1 MKLLQINNT
10 VNSGSTGRIAEEI
23 GLKAIKANYE
33 SYIAAANTSRPSK
46 SKIIQIGNVSDLK
59 MHGLKTRLLDR
70 HGFGSAKA
78 TKELV
83 STMEQL
89 NPDLIH
95 LHNIHG
101 YYLHI
106 RILFEYLKKHQKA
119 VVWTFHD
126 CWPFTGH
133 CSYFDAVDC
142 FKWQTECNHCPNMK
156 GYPAS
161 WGLDQSKRNFHDKRE
176 IFNGLNTLQII
187 TPSKWLSN
195 HVNIS
200 FLSSYPV
207 KVIYNGIDLKAFRPN
222 RSDKG
227 ILSKYKLSKNPVLL
241 GVASIWDKRKGL
253 DDFKKISQLIDK
265 KYQIVLV
272 GLKKTQISNL
282 PDNIR
287 GIERTENVEE
297 LAALYSAAAVFVNPT
312 YVDNFP
318 TTNIEALACGTP
330 VITYNTGGSPE
341 AIDENTGKVVEKGNV
356 ESLAKEIE
364 KIIEKGKEHYRPL
377 CRARAEQFFNKDDRY
392 QDYLKIYEQL
402 ILQNTTT

>member
-1 MKLLQINNT
+1 MRLQQINTT
-10 VNSGSTGRIAEEI
+10 VNTGSTGRIAEEI
-23 GLKAIKANYE
+23 GLKVMKAGYK
-33 SYIAAANTSRPSK
+33 SFIAAANTSRPSK
-46 SKIIQIGNVSDLK
+46 SQVIQIGTDFDRK
-59 MHGLKTRLLDR
+59 MHGLITRLLDR
-70 HGFGSAKA
+70 HGFGSLKA
-78 TKELV
+78 TKELITKMEV
-83 STMEQL
+83 S

-101 YYLHI
+101 YYLNI
-106 RILFEYLKKHQKA
+106 EILFEYLKKHQKP

-142 FKWQTECNHCPNMK
+142 FMWQTECNHCPNIK

-161 WGLDQSKRNFHDKRE
+161 CGVDQSKRNFHDKRE
-176 IFNGLNTLQII
+176 IFNGLNRLQII
-187 TPSKWLSN
+187 TPSKWLAIHAN
-195 HVNIS
+195 KS

-207 KVIYNGIDLKAFRPN
+207 KVIHNGIDLNTFQPKKSN
-222 RSDKG
+222 EKTLLKYN
-227 ILSKYKLSKNPVLL
+227 LSQNSVLL

-253 DDFKKISQLIDK
+253 DDFIKISLLIDK

-272 GLKKTQISNL
+272 GLNKTQISNL

-341 AIDENTGKVVEKGNV
+341 AVDENTGIVVEKGNI
-356 ESLAKEIE
+356 EDLADAINLV
-364 KIIEKGKEHYRPL
+364 INNGKDYYSNN
-377 CRARAEQFFNKDDRY
+377 CRARAVKFFNKDDRY
-392 QDYLKIYEQL
+392 QDYLALYEQL
-402 ILQNTTT
+402 IQNQNT